1 MDTGN
6 SPKSSGKAKILA
18 TTGLVCAMGGY
29 ICGDK
34 SDEHD
39 KLKQN
44 RQPYEIAASLLDSA
58 TKKQA
63 EWLKIQEQIE
73 SSSTSYRITIDSLER
88 IIAQLENYQY
98 ELGNKNFEL
107 KQCENSNETL
117 QKEKDGIQLAY
128 ENEQTEVKIRD
139 NQIDSL
145 ETLAQSLQKEISS
158 LQDDYRDRSPIENEF
173 QAIHNCINAQGH
185 SMSPHEWERQVK
197 CCIKTLKKLQKKYP
211 KDKFEDIALNCNAN

>member
-6 SPKSSGKAKILA
+6 SPKSSGKAKILT

-29 ICGDK
+29 ICGNK

-39 KLKQN
+39 KLK
-44 RQPYEIAASLLDSA
+44 PYEIAESLLDSA

-73 SSSTSYRITIDSLER
+73 SSKTSYRITIDSLER
-88 IIAQLENYQY
+88 ITDQLENYQY
-98 ELGNKNFEL
+98 ELKNKNFEL
-107 KQCENSNETL
+107 KQCEESNETL

-145 ETLAQSLQKEISS
+145 ESLAQSLQKEISS

-185 SMSPHEWERQVK
+185 SMSSYEFKRQVT
-197 CCIKTLKKLQKKYP
+197 CCIEALRKLQKKYP
-211 KDKFEDIALNCNAN
+211 KDKFENIALNCNAY